1 MANKNRKLGHF
12 FAYGG
17 VEDQDIVPEMIGE
30 DILNSTEDNT
40 IGGSTTGSGGF
51 SASALKPLIGAMP
64 NLNTGRSGNT
74 AEIDAAIY
82 GDMGSDPLARAIAD
96 ITGHKTRMA
105 ADSIRDNT
113 VNFQGI
119 HNNDNL
125 ENAFGQIRLYEK
137 ADPSFKAHDILDNLD
152 ASGQGAIHGGSVGGP
167 WGALVGGI
175 VGGVANLASQL
186 SRGARAKKLNKEGM
200 KSNESTLSSFYSQ
213 GVGNAIDDSF
223 SFRKSKIMAEGGTI
237 ENPNGFDNG
246 VTKFNVGGSHE
257 SNPLGGI
264 PQGIAS
270 DGQTNLV
277 EEGEV
282 RYQDYIFSD
291 KLSATKQLLEENLL
305 PEKYAGKSFAWIADK
320 LQKGSEERPNDN
332 IELQALDENM
342 KRLADAQEQLK
353 AERAKE
359 EMKKTI
365 DNMSSEEIAAMQ
377 QQQMQQHQQAM
388 PMGMEA
394 PQGLQPGM
402 FRKGGDVF
410 AGGTK
415 GFGGDNRLGIRKS
428 NFIFYNPMMGY
439 LNTDIDFVP
448 QNTLYPNRTA
458 EYRKDFSDFG
468 ENILPSATSTPVEEK
483 RGFFR
488 TLGDNA
494 MRKAPLY
501 ASGLQT
507 FLDTAGITN
516 SKNYSTGDQY
526 RRIAG
531 MYDDN
536 LHAPYYVSFRNYDPI
551 DVNLPVAV
559 AESNAAAHRRALAN
573 TSNGNRATLAALL
586 NEYNMR
592 EQAQAEAV
600 LEAARDANLKRRE
613 AVDNYNL
620 GVLRQNAEMAS
631 NYDQLNLQQRNARLQ
646 ALIDA
651 ANMDDEMLSS
661 RLAVL
666 QANRDRFA
674 NNLGLYG
681 NQLLN
686 EEQVLA
692 LIDAG
697 LFGPGIEQFAKRIL
711 GWSDEQWNNR
721 VTNSKSKKQ

>member
-377 QQQMQQHQQAM
+377 QQQMQQQQQQEAALQEQAAMQQQM
-388 PMGMEA
+388 PM
-394 PQGLQPGM
+394 PIGLDEEMGLEQEGQM
-402 FRKGGDVF
+402 MRKGGHLFDD
-410 AGGTK
+410 
-415 GFGGDNRLGIRKS
+415 GGDFDKNNPELHEQKQTFLNRVKDGLS
-428 NFIFYNPMMGY
+428 
-439 LNTDIDFVP
+439 DIS
-448 QNTLYPNRTA
+448 
-458 EYRKDFSDFG
+458 SDA
-468 ENILPSATSTPVEEK
+468 LSKT
-483 RGFFR
+483 
-488 TLGDNA
+488 
-494 MRKAPLY
+494 PLY
-501 ASGLQT
+501 ASGIQAMTDAMGL
-507 FLDTAGITN
+507 TN
-516 SKNYSTGDQY
+516 RKDFSTSNQIRDIARQY
-526 RRIAG
+526 T
-531 MYDDN
+531 DD
-536 LHAPYYVSFRNYDPI
+536 LRAPSFATMRDYTPI
-551 DVNLPVAV
+551 DVNLPYAV